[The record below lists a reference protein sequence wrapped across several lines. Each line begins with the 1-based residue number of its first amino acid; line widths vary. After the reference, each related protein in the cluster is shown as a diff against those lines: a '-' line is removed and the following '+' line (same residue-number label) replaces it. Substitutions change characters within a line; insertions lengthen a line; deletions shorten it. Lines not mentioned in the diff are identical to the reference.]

1 MLPVVIVFV
10 SDQYKTQGMFNKA
23 FLENGRMLKFI
34 RDCSKN
40 KKMCDKAVSNYY
52 NSL

>member
-1 MLPVVIVFV
+1 MLPIVIVFV
-10 SDQYKTQGMFNKA
+10 SDQYKTQGKFNKA
-23 FLENGRMLKFI
+23 FLKNGRMLKFI

-40 KKMCDKAVSNYY
+40 KKMSEKAVSNYY